1 MRYVIGFILIFL
13 AGMAAVVGIAGFR
26 GHLSRKPPIEIFPDM
41 NRQLKL
47 RPQQPNGFFA
57 NGISSQLPPPG
68 TIARSAPIQTV
79 NGAVYPYEDAPVN
92 TGRVTGTTNFIATN
106 PLPVTAKL
114 LERGHERFDIYCAP
128 CHGALGD
135 GNGITK
141 KLGLMP
147 AVANLQDKRIV
158 EMTDGEIF
166 NAVTHGKNL
175 MGAYGPMVPV
185 EDRWAIIAYLR
196 ALQLS
201 QLGSADDLP
210 AAQRTALPK

>member
-1 MRYVIGFILIFL
+1 MRLVIGFILIFL
-13 AGMAAVVGIAGFR
+13 AGMAAVVAIAGFR
-26 GHLSRKPPIEIFPDM
+26 GSMSRQPPIEIFPDM

-47 RPQQPNGFFA
+47 RPQQPDGFFA
-57 NGISSQLPPPG
+57 NGVSSQLPPAG
-68 TIARSAPIQTV
+68 AIARSAPLQTV
-79 NGAVYPYEDAPVN
+79 NGPVYPYEDAPVN
-92 TGRVTGTTNFIATN
+92 TGRLTGTTNFVETG
-106 PLPVTAKL
+106 PMTVTAKL
-114 LERGHERFDIYCAP
+114 LQRGQQRFDIYCAP

-158 EMTDGEIF
+158 EMNDGEIF
-166 NAVTHGKNL
+166 NTVTHGKNL
-175 MGAYGPMVPV
+175 MGAYGPIVPV

-201 QLGSADDLP
+201 QFGSVEDLP
-210 AAQRTALPK
+210 PAQRAALPK